1 MKKTLAILLAVMM
14 MLVCSGALAETV
26 KFLEDSSEFDIEM
39 ALPAGAAVGEQ
50 TSSALVSY
58 CLITSEGLASVAIT
72 IAPSDIYGDLS
83 LKELS
88 AEEVET
94 LKAQA
99 GEQYEDPELTV
110 ETTPSGN
117 DYIFVNAD
125 EEGINAIFT
134 VYLGYFVELT
144 QWHDDFSALTE
155 ADNAFLL
162 ELLHNIEFLPA
173 A

>member
-14 MLVCSGALAETV
+14 MLVCSGALADTV
-26 KFLEDSSEFDIEM
+26 KFMEDSSEFDIEM
-39 ALPAGAAVGEQ
+39 ALPAGAAVSDQ
-50 TSSALVSY
+50 ATSPLVSY

-72 IAPSDIYGDLS
+72 IAPSDIYGSSS
-83 LKELS
+83 LKDLS
-88 AEEVET
+88 AEDVEA

-99 GEQYEDPELTV
+99 GEQYEDPEMTI

-134 VYLGYFVELT
+134 LYLGYFVELT
-144 QWHDDFSALTE
+144 QWHDDFSPITE